1 VVKISIKNEKL
12 MNTNFL
18 KPKTELHPD
27 FWMEKVLGPEVSKL
41 LEQISKDILES
52 MKIDVQ
58 IKDIVLTG
66 SIASYNWHSLS
77 DIDLHIIFDFEDISE
92 DFELVKRMLDQSRIN
107 WNKAHDIMIKDHE
120 VELYFQDSN
129 ENHESSG
136 IWSIISESWIVEPEA
151 TQPDLDL
158 RNTEKKAE
166 VLAKAIDHVS
176 QLFAE
181 GEYSDAHEYASKI
194 KSKISRMRS
203 TGLSREGA
211 YSPENM
217 AFKMLRNSK
226 YLEML
231 SSLKIEAYDQLMSL
245 SEAYIRDYFNDRQD
259 PEYLKYEGQYDIDSL
274 LDPDGDAPWGEVE
287 KEDV

>member
-1 VVKISIKNEKL
+1 

-27 FWMEKVLGPEVSKL
+27 FWMEKALDPEVSKL

-52 MKIDVQ
+52 MEIDVQ

-107 WNKAHDIMIKDHE
+107 WNKAHDIMVKDHE

-129 ENHESSG
+129 ENHESNG
-136 IWSIISESWIVEPEA
+136 IWSIISESWVIEPEA

-166 VLAKAIDHVS
+166 ALAKAIDHVS

-231 SSLKIEAYDQLMSL
+231 SNLKIEANDQLMSL

-259 PEYLKYEGQYDIDSL
+259 PEYLKYEGQYDLDSL

>member
-1 VVKISIKNEKL
+1 VINISIKNTKV

-18 KPKTELHPD
+18 KPKEELHPD
-27 FWMEKVLGPEVSKL
+27 FWTEKALDPEISKL

-52 MKIDVQ
+52 MDIDVE
-58 IKDIVLTG
+58 IEDIVITG
-66 SIASYNWHSLS
+66 SIASHNWHNLS
-77 DIDLHIIFDFEDISE
+77 DVDLHIIFNFEDINE

-107 WNKAHDIMIKDHE
+107 WNKTHDITIKGHE

-129 ENHESSG
+129 EDHKSSG
-136 IWSIISESWIVEPEA
+136 IWSIITESWIVEPEA
-151 TQPDLDL
+151 NSPDLDL

-166 VLAKAIDHVS
+166 TLAKAIDHVS
-176 QLFAE
+176 QLFSE

-231 SSLKIEAYDQLMSL
+231 SNLKIEAYDQLMSL

>member
-1 VVKISIKNEKL
+1 

-27 FWMEKVLGPEVSKL
+27 FWMEKALDPEVSKL

-52 MKIDVQ
+52 MEIDVQ

-107 WNKAHDIMIKDHE
+107 WNKAHDIMVKDHE

-129 ENHESSG
+129 ENHESNG
-136 IWSIISESWIVEPEA
+136 IWSIISESWVIEPEA

-166 VLAKAIDHVS
+166 ALAKAIDHVS

-231 SSLKIEAYDQLMSL
+231 SNLKIEAYDQLMSL

-259 PEYLKYEGQYDIDSL
+259 PEYLKYEGQYDLDSL